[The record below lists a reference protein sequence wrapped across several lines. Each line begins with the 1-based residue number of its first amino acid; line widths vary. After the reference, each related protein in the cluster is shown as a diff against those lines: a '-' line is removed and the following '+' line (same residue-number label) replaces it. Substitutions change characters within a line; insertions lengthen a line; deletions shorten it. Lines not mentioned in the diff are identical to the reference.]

1 MSLSPEVFIGEFRP
15 WPDSVHVV
23 RGRTGEKV
31 KPCPFCGGEAHA
43 YRNNLWHVGCE
54 HAHNGCVT
62 MSEFVTKAEAIAA
75 WNTRASETPNRE
87 RIIELVEELSDL
99 VGGV

>member
-1 MSLSPEVFIGEFRP
+1 MEL
-15 WPDSVHVV
+15 
-23 RGRTGEKV
+23 
-31 KPCPFCGGEAHA
+31 KPCPFCGGDKFAFVEQTVFCMKC
-43 YRNNLWHVGCE
+43 HVAVILPDVMNE
-54 HAHNGCVT
+54 T
-62 MSEFVTKAEAIAA
+62 FEYQDPKDT

>member
-1 MSLSPEVFIGEFRP
+1 MEL
-15 WPDSVHVV
+15 
-23 RGRTGEKV
+23 
-31 KPCPFCGGEAHA
+31 KPCPFCG
-43 YRNNLWHVGCE
+43 
-54 HAHNGCVT
+54 NGARGICDGVVFCDCGADAPI
-62 MSEFVTKAEAIAA
+62 EV